1 MLLQEIIEHKKEEI
15 RLRKKQF
22 SLAFLEEEISLREH
36 YACFETALRKEGKR
50 LKLIAEIKKA
60 SPTRGVIKKRFN
72 PLDIA
77 KSYEEYGADCLSV
90 LTDGRYFHGDIDHL
104 QQIRSFVGLPI
115 LRKDFIIEEYQIKE
129 SAACGADAIL
139 LIASILSQEKI
150 DKFLKLSENL
160 KMTALVET
168 HTEEEMKKVLKT
180 KARIIGINN
189 RNLDTLEVNLDV
201 TEKLIKMVPDDRI
214 VVSESGIRTATEV
227 EWLEAIGVKAI
238 LVGESL
244 LISKNLKEKM
254 EELLSVNRRKT
265 RATG

>member
-1 MLLQEIIEHKKEEI
+1 MLLQEIIEYKKEEV

-36 YACFETALRKEGKR
+36 YVNFEAALSGKKR

-60 SPTRGVIKKRFN
+60 SPAKGVIKDKYN

-90 LTDGRYFHGDIDHL
+90 LTDGKYFQGDIDHL

-115 LRKDFIIEEYQIKE
+115 LRKDFILEEYQIKE

-139 LIASILSQEKI
+139 LIASVLPEEKI
-150 DKFLKLSENL
+150 TRFLKICEKL
-160 KMTALVET
+160 KMSALLEV
-168 HTEEEMKKVLKT
+168 HTEEDVKKVLKT
-180 KARIIGINN
+180 NAPIIGINN
-189 RNLDTLEVNLDV
+189 RNLDTLQVNLDV
-201 TEKLIKMVPDDRI
+201 TESLIKLIPDDRI
-214 VVSESGIRTATEV
+214 VVSESGIKSQIEV
-227 EWLEAIGVKAI
+227 EWLEAIGVDAI

-244 LISKNLKEKM
+244 LKSKNLKEKID
-254 EELLSVNRRKT
+254 ELMTINSRPTKVV
-265 RATG
+265 G